1 MMDPAQWYSEFVA
14 HLPADGARLGET
26 NVVRLARLAL
36 AHRARLLGDKAKMFL
51 VPKAAQLAVTVV
63 DLLS

>member
-1 MMDPAQWYSEFVA
+1 MMHPAQRYGELVA
-14 HLPADGARLGET
+14 HLSADGARLGET
-26 NVVRLARLAL
+26 DVVRLARLAL